1 MNHAK
6 GGLGFK
12 GRCACGEDMMGCP
25 GQLGLGSETC
35 SVLGMAAGTPE
46 LRVARSLVLGHCPC
60 AQPGALVG
68 VK

>member
-1 MNHAK
+1 
-6 GGLGFK
+6 
-12 GRCACGEDMMGCP
+12 MGCP

>member
-12 GRCACGEDMMGCP
+12 GRRACGEDMMGCP